1 MADRSSSLPH
11 GWRRKSFS
19 ELADVSF
26 SGVDKKTT
34 PGEIPVR
41 LCNYVDVFHNHRIH
55 SGIDFMT
62 ATASERE
69 VANFKLLQGDVVF
82 TKDSETP
89 EEIAEPA
96 YVAEDLCGVVC
107 GYHLAIA
114 RPKKDVD
121 GRFLYY
127 AMKETGIRRQFTRSA
142 NGVTRFG
149 LTLDAFDKI
158 FIPTPVLEEQT
169 RIAEILSTW
178 DETLAR
184 LSLQIER
191 KAEVFASLRE
201 AVVHGT
207 RRIDGFDG
215 PWQTVTIGS
224 FLKLH
229 NERVGNG
236 SDLPVYSITKVGM
249 LPQEQHFNKRIAN
262 SDLSRHIIV
271 RNGDLAL
278 SGLNFWLGSVD
289 VSTLDEPVCISPD
302 YKVFKINGSV
312 DPKYMRHVVR
322 TARFVTLLKNA
333 AVERASIVRKNFDR
347 ETFLASELQLPEIRE
362 QRAIVEV
369 LDDAERE
376 IAALEAE
383 RAALAR
389 QRDALATE
397 LLTGRLRVP
406 QAEAAS

>member
-1 MADRSSSLPH
+1 MADRSCSLPH
-11 GWRRKSFS
+11 GWRRKPFS
-19 ELADVSF
+19 ALADVSF
-26 SGVDKKTT
+26 SGVDKKST

-55 SGIDFMT
+55 SGIDFMA

-69 VANFKLLQGDVVF
+69 VENFKLLPGDVVF

-96 YVAEDLCGVVC
+96 YVAEDLSGVVC

-158 FIPTPVLEEQT
+158 FIPTPVLAEQI

-184 LSLQIER
+184 LWRQIEHKER
-191 KAEVFASLRE
+191 LLESIRERLIHGAHRLGDRNAPWPTTALSDVTSQLTGRNGDRFGRDLVMGVTKAEGIVPMREHVVAENISRYLVLPPNGFAYNPMRINIGSIAMSDHEHDVIVSPDYVVFACKEDRLHPRFLNHLRRTK
-201 AVVHGT
+201 AWA
-207 RRIDGFDG
+207 DFM
-215 PWQTVTIGS
+215 TIA
-224 FLKLH
+224 
-229 NERVGNG
+229 GNG
-236 SDLPVYSITKVGM
+236 SVRVRIYYASLAEFEFHLP
-249 LPQEQHFNKRIAN
+249 P
-262 SDLSRHIIV
+262 
-271 RNGDLAL
+271 
-278 SGLNFWLGSVD
+278 
-289 VSTLDEPVCISPD
+289 LD
-302 YKVFKINGSV
+302 
-312 DPKYMRHVVR
+312 
-322 TARFVTLLKNA
+322 
-333 AVERASIVRKNFDR
+333 
-347 ETFLASELQLPEIRE
+347 E

>member
-19 ELADVSF
+19 ALADVSF

-69 VANFKLLQGDVVF
+69 VANFKLLQGDIVF

-96 YVAEDLCGVVC
+96 YVAENLSGVVC

-127 AMKETGIRRQFTRSA
+127 AMKETGIRRQFSRAA

-158 FIPTPVLEEQT
+158 FIPTPALEEQT
-169 RIAEILSTW
+169 RIAEILSSW

-184 LSLQIER
+184 LSRQIEHKER
-191 KAEVFASLRE
+191 LLGSIRERLIHGAHRLGARNAPWPMVALSEVTRQLTGRNGDRYGRDLVMGVTKAEGIVPMREHVVAEDISRYLILPPNGFAYNPMRINIGSIAMSEHEGDVIVSPDYVVFACK
-201 AVVHGT
+201 VN
-207 RRIDGFDG
+207 
-215 PWQTVTIGS
+215 
-224 FLKLH
+224 KLH
-229 NERVGNG
+229 PRFLNHLRRTKAWADFMTIAGNG
-236 SDLPVYSITKVGM
+236 SVRVRIYYASLAEFEFHLPP
-249 LPQEQHFNKRIAN
+249 LDEQH
-262 SDLSRHIIV
+262 
-271 RNGDLAL
+271 
-278 SGLNFWLGSVD
+278 
-289 VSTLDEPVCISPD
+289 
-302 YKVFKINGSV
+302 
-312 DPKYMRHVVR
+312 
-322 TARFVTLLKNA
+322 
-333 AVERASIVRKNFDR
+333 
-347 ETFLASELQLPEIRE
+347 
-362 QRAIVEV
+362 AIVEV

-376 IAALEAE
+376 IATLEAE

-397 LLTGRLRVP
+397 LLTGRLRVLL
-406 QAEAAS
+406 AEATP

>member
-55 SGIDFMT
+55 RGIDFMT

-96 YVAEDLCGVVC
+96 YVAEDLSGVVC

-191 KAEVFASLRE
+191 KEKLLESIRERLTHGAHRLCGRSSPWPMVALSEVTRQLTERNGDRYGRDLVMGVTKAEGIVPMREHVVAENISRYLVLPPNGFAYNPMRINIGSIAMSEHEGDVIVSPDYVVFACKEDRLHPRFLNHLRRTK
-201 AVVHGT
+201 AWA
-207 RRIDGFDG
+207 DFM
-215 PWQTVTIGS
+215 TIA
-224 FLKLH
+224 
-229 NERVGNG
+229 GNG
-236 SDLPVYSITKVGM
+236 SVRVRIYYASLAEFEFHLP
-249 LPQEQHFNKRIAN
+249 P
-262 SDLSRHIIV
+262 
-271 RNGDLAL
+271 
-278 SGLNFWLGSVD
+278 
-289 VSTLDEPVCISPD
+289 LD
-302 YKVFKINGSV
+302 
-312 DPKYMRHVVR
+312 
-322 TARFVTLLKNA
+322 
-333 AVERASIVRKNFDR
+333 
-347 ETFLASELQLPEIRE
+347 E

-383 RAALAR
+383 RAALTR
-389 QRDALATE
+389 QQDALATE
-397 LLTGRLRVP
+397 LLTGRLRAP
-406 QAEAAS
+406 QAEATS